1 MKLYIGMRLRP
12 LMFLLF
18 REKQH
23 ESNSLFL
30 VVLGNV
36 HQLHLMVTSIYGFSL
51 SSQLQDV
58 KLCRIFSKLCRLT
71 HTHIYNYIYIY
82 IYIYIRDW
90 RFTV

>member
-36 HQLHLMVTSIYGFSL
+36 NQLHLMVTSIYGFLFPLNSRMLSCVEYSL
-51 SSQLQDV
+51 S
-58 KLCRIFSKLCRLT
+58 
-71 HTHIYNYIYIY
+71 YAG
-82 IYIYIRDW
+82 
-90 RFTV
+90 